1 MINKT
6 NQRGTDAVA
15 WPAKHMLESTF
26 PTAVYTNTA
35 IPNVILNIAKK
46 IL

>member
-6 NQRGTDAVA
+6 NQRGIDAVA
-15 WPAKHMLESTF
+15 LPAKHVLESTF
-26 PTAVYTNTA
+26 PTAVYANTA
-35 IPNVILNIAKK
+35 IPNVILNKAKK